1 MTHEF
6 IFVPS
11 FEDFFE
17 NLADVRKMSFWH
29 TWLFF
34 KFTRFVK
41 QTSMSCHYDTGIC
54 TCHPERVPNFQVFLR
69 VWQIC
74 QKCQFDILEFF
85 LFSKF
90 VKQTSISCHFHTRI
104 YTCVY
109 TRHLLLILKFSWANV
124 KKLLFRILSHKCV
137 IFFFFFGHLR
147 RKDERSG
154 IRHLT
159 LSVHFTF
166 ADHGHEEA
174 QSGTGRSGPDKG
186 PEEAQSAK
194 EEKEERPKRA
204 PKVSIY
210 AFSTGVG
217 EALAIF
223 RNVVW
228 FSCKLWKSD
237 F

>member
-1 MTHEF
+1 MSSRTCPQF
-6 IFVPS
+6 S
-11 FEDFFE
+11 SFFE
-17 NLADVRKMSFWH
+17 SLTNMSEMSFWH
-29 TWLFF
+29 TW
-34 KFTRFVK
+34 T
-41 QTSMSCHYDTGIC
+41 
-54 TCHPERVPNFQVFLR
+54 
-69 VWQIC
+69 
-74 QKCQFDILEFF
+74 F